1 MNTIEKTL
9 VQRGYKQE
17 DAISVASELAEVSDC
32 LKSVLDKWLND
43 GSETDYEVEGYSI
56 FSLKE
61 QFEMTYPAALL
72 SIDWIIKDPS
82 EAIECIKRGI
92 K

>member
-9 VQRGYKQE
+9 IQRGYKQE

-32 LKSVLDKWLND
+32 LKNALDKWLKD

-56 FSLKE
+56 LSLKE
-61 QFEMTYPAALL
+61 QFEMTFPAALL

-92 K
+92 R